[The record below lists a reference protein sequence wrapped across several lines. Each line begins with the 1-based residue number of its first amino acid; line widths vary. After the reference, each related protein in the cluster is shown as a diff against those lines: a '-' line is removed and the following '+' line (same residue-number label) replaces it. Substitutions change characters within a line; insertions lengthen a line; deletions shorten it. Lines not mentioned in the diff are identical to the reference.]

1 MSHGSPTA
9 EPVIEMQANET
20 KETAL
25 LLSSAHVDDD
35 QGLDPETKPE
45 TPRFVYTLTIISAIG
60 GLLFGYDTG
69 VISGALL
76 KIKDQFHLSASQQ
89 EVVVSSTVGV
99 AIVGAALAGYC
110 ADRFGRKPTILLSS
124 AVFTAGAVL
133 MGASTSY
140 ELLVVG
146 RCVVGLAIGVASMVI
161 PIYLAETAPTHHRGT
176 IVTVNNLFIT
186 GGQFISGVIDG
197 AFSGVHEGWRLM
209 LGLAAVPAVV
219 QIIGFLFLPESPRWY
234 VMRNRIPE
242 AVRVLNTIRGSM
254 DSVDGGRE
262 QLHAIVSPG
271 TTSSNNSGE
280 DDVLAAVKDIPM
292 SRTVRHELE
301 EVCSAVREGGEQW
314 DVIKVLRTRTL
325 WKQLTLGTML
335 QFVQQFAGIN
345 TVMYYSGTI
354 LLSAGFAS
362 STAIWL
368 VALVAFFNFAFTIVG
383 LVLVERWGRRKLTLV
398 SLGGVILTL
407 VFLGVVF
414 LIQRKVSLVAPGIV
428 VDGNACVATLCR
440 HCATRSIRRT

>member
-1 MSHGSPTA
+1 
-9 EPVIEMQANET
+9 
-20 KETAL
+20 
-25 LLSSAHVDDD
+25 
-35 QGLDPETKPE
+35 
-45 TPRFVYTLTIISAIG
+45 
-60 GLLFGYDTG
+60 
-69 VISGALL
+69 
-76 KIKDQFHLSASQQ
+76 
-89 EVVVSSTVGV
+89 VSSTVGV

-146 RCVVGLAIGVASMVI
+146 RCVVGLAIGVASMVV

-186 GGQFISGVIDG
+186 GGQFISGLIDG
-197 AFSGVHEGWRLM
+197 AFSDVHEGWRLM

-219 QIIGFLFLPESPRWY
+219 QIVGFLFLPESPRWY
-234 VMRNRIPE
+234 VMRNKLPE
-242 AVRVLNTIRGSM
+242 AVRVLNSIRGEKGS
-254 DSVDGGRE
+254 SGGGDEDRE
-262 QLHAIVSPG
+262 RVHAIVSPG
-271 TTSSNNSGE
+271 TIASNTSG
-280 DDVLAAVKDIPM
+280 DDDLLAAVKDVPM
-292 SRTVRHELE
+292 SHAVRHELE
-301 EVCSAVREGGEQW
+301 EVCSAVKEGGEQW
-314 DVIKVLRTRTL
+314 TVKQVLQTRSL

-335 QFVQQFAGIN
+335 QFIQQFAGIN

-398 SLGGVILTL
+398 SLGGVILSL

-414 LIQRKVSLVAPGIV
+414 LIQRKVRDVMRGFRSCFSPPFPGQLFAV
-428 VDGNACVATLCR
+428 YAVLSSC
-440 HCATRSIRRT
+440 

>member
-1 MSHGSPTA
+1 
-9 EPVIEMQANET
+9 MQVNET

-25 LLSSAHVDDD
+25 LLSSAQVDDV
-35 QGLDPETKPE
+35 QVFDPEAKPE

-76 KIKDQFHLSASQQ
+76 KIKDQFHLSASEQ

-146 RCVVGLAIGVASMVI
+146 RCVVGLAIGVASMVV

-186 GGQFISGVIDG
+186 GGQFISGLIDG
-197 AFSGVHEGWRLM
+197 AFSDVHEGWRLM

-219 QIIGFLFLPESPRWY
+219 QIVGFLFLPESPRWY
-234 VMRNRIPE
+234 VMRNKLPE
-242 AVRVLNTIRGSM
+242 AVRVLNSIRGEKGS
-254 DSVDGGRE
+254 SGGGDEDRE
-262 QLHAIVSPG
+262 RVHAIVSPG
-271 TTSSNNSGE
+271 TIASNTSG
-280 DDVLAAVKDIPM
+280 DDDLLAAVKDVPM
-292 SRTVRHELE
+292 SHAVRHELK
-301 EVCSAVREGGEQW
+301 EVCSAVKEGGEQW
-314 DVIKVLRTRTL
+314 TVKQVLQTRSL

-335 QFVQQFAGIN
+335 QFIQQFAGIN

-398 SLGGVILTL
+398 SLGGVILSL

-414 LIQRKVSLVAPGIV
+414 LIQRKVRDVMRGFRSCFSPPFPGQLFAV
-428 VDGNACVATLCR
+428 YAVLSSC
-440 HCATRSIRRT
+440 

>member
-1 MSHGSPTA
+1 
-9 EPVIEMQANET
+9 MQVNET

-25 LLSSAHVDDD
+25 LLSSAQVDDV
-35 QGLDPETKPE
+35 QVFDPEAKPE

-76 KIKDQFHLSASQQ
+76 KIKDQFHLSASEQ

-146 RCVVGLAIGVASMVI
+146 RCVVGLAIGVASMVV

-186 GGQFISGVIDG
+186 GGQFISGLIDG
-197 AFSGVHEGWRLM
+197 AFSDVHEGWRLM

-219 QIIGFLFLPESPRWY
+219 QIVGFLFLPESPRWY
-234 VMRNRIPE
+234 VMRNKLPE
-242 AVRVLNTIRGSM
+242 AVRVLNSIRGEKGS
-254 DSVDGGRE
+254 SGGGDEDRE
-262 QLHAIVSPG
+262 RVHAIVSPG
-271 TTSSNNSGE
+271 TIASNTSG
-280 DDVLAAVKDIPM
+280 DDDLLAAVKDVPM
-292 SRTVRHELE
+292 SHAVRHELE
-301 EVCSAVREGGEQW
+301 EVCSAVKEGGEQW
-314 DVIKVLRTRTL
+314 TVKQVLQTRSL

-335 QFVQQFAGIN
+335 QFIQQFAGIN

-398 SLGGVILTL
+398 SLGGVILSL

-414 LIQRKVSLVAPGIV
+414 LIQRKVRDVMRGFRSCFSPPFPGQLFAV
-428 VDGNACVATLCR
+428 YAVLSSC
-440 HCATRSIRRT
+440 